1 MLSRQFIR
9 KHLTSFAILIFI
21 ATYSTLV
28 LSKSSLIYNK
38 DGSLR
43 QFGIGYSTRSVLPA
57 WLVAILL
64 AIISYFIVLY
74 YISLPRMDF

>member
-43 QFGIGYSTRSVLPA
+43 QFGIG
-57 WLVAILL
+57 ILL